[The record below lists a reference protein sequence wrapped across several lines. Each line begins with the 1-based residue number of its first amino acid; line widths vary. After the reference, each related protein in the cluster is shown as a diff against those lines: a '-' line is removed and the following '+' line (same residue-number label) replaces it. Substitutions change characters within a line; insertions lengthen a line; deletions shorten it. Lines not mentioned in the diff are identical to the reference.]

1 MEGRGTCGSTS
12 LHNWLRIKG
21 PTAPQLRIARS
32 RRAAF
37 VDVNK
42 CEHCVYFGTSGQT
55 GFFFAPFQSLGDC
68 IILDAFSRE
77 FVPYIYLV
85 FLRPASFIER
95 PSSTFVLASTLLH
108 SPVHTVISLT

>member
-21 PTAPQLRIARS
+21 PTAPQLQIARI

-42 CEHCVYFGTSGQT
+42 CEHCVYFGTSSQT

-68 IILDAFSRE
+68 IIPAAFPHE
-77 FVPYIYLV
+77 FVPDINLV
-85 FLRPASFIER
+85 FRWPAAFIEPP
-95 PSSTFVLASTLLH
+95 PSNFVF
-108 SPVHTVISLT
+108 